1 MRGIVSYGNRP
12 EKRGQLHTT
21 GYKICH
27 RGGSGG
33 VHNKKLLWVSCS
45 SLKIAEPRG
54 TGLIMPFIVPGQADW
69 EIKIDERVKRDNIV
83 EYHLNYRPGM
93 MSRHSEDFNGTI
105 GILIMKFSSMDEM
118 LDLMDNS
125 EKWIDVVVE

>member
-1 MRGIVSYGNRP
+1 MEYTIKAAVG
-12 EKRGQLHTT
+12 ED
-21 GYKICH
+21 
-27 RGGSGG
+27 
-33 VHNKKLLWVSCS
+33 CS
-45 SLKIAEPRG
+45 SLKMAEPRG
-54 TGLIMPFIVPGQADW
+54 YWSYYAVHSSRAGRLQ

-83 EYHLNYRPGM
+83 EYHLNYRPGDDVPAFRG
-93 MSRHSEDFNGTI
+93 SNGTI